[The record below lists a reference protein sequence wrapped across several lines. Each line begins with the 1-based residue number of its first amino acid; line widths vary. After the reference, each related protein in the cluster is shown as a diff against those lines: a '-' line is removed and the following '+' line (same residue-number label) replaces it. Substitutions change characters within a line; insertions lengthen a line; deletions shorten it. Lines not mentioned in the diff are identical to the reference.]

1 MPRFPVGKR
10 AQPYHRPSDQ
20 KSFAFLSKGVQA
32 ACTLVASAL
41 LKSCRV
47 GWVKFYLAS
56 SDPRILANP
65 ILRSMSTFFEMKP
78 NAAFLHPS
86 GRIVCSMYVI

>member
-32 ACTLVASAL
+32 ACALVTFSL
-41 LKSCRV
+41 VEVVPLNLPGFEGSPDL
-47 GWVKFYLAS
+47 GS
-56 SDPRILANP
+56 PNP
-65 ILRSMSTFFEMKP
+65 PVRSQRSLR
-78 NAAFLHPS
+78 
-86 GRIVCSMYVI
+86 